1 VLPFALKG
9 YFYRPKSWRSQEE
22 KPNLMPGMSSA
33 EVKVMLHREEYVG
46 WRAKADERVLH
57 PPMESNIIPES

>member
-1 VLPFALKG
+1 
-9 YFYRPKSWRSQEE
+9 
-22 KPNLMPGMSSA
+22 MSSA